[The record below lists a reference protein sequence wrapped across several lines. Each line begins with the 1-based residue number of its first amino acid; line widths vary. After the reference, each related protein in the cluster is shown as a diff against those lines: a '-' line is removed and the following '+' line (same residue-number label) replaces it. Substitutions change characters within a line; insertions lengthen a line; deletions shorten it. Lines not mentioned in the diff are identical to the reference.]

1 MTTRRG
7 VSRPGPGAHGL
18 RMAAALALSL
28 ATELAVAEEKHYTAP
43 LPPPVAEGL
52 SRDER
57 VIVRAFERVNPAVV
71 MLLTEETEIAE
82 EYEELFVRPTKGIGS
97 GVVISEQGEILTAA
111 HVVSGTSKVKVRF
124 LDGTDVDAS
133 IVFSD
138 TASDLAIV
146 RLSGGHP
153 AVLPAVLGDSDRVQV
168 GQTALVIGA
177 PLGAGHTLSVGHISA
192 RRRENEI
199 FGGGVVAEMLQTDAA
214 VNQGN
219 SGGPLV
225 TLKGE
230 VIGIVSR
237 ILTTTGGSQGLG
249 FAISSKTI
257 KGVLGE
263 DPVPWFGVHAV
274 FVDPE
279 LTRAL
284 HIPSEGALLVQSV
297 MEGSPADKAD
307 IRGGDLPAHLGE
319 VRLLLGGDVILA
331 IEGQRTCHR
340 ECIAHEI
347 LGQAGAEGVT
357 LTLWREGREVRME
370 IPVEHPHILER
381 TGQAGEKGNE
391 QER

>member
-1 MTTRRG
+1 VV
-7 VSRPGPGAHGL
+7 VSEH
-18 RMAAALALSL
+18 
-28 ATELAVAEEKHYTAP
+28 
-43 LPPPVAEGL
+43 
-52 SRDER
+52 
-57 VIVRAFERVNPAVV
+57 
-71 MLLTEETEIAE
+71 
-82 EYEELFVRPTKGIGS
+82 
-97 GVVISEQGEILTAA
+97 GEILTAA

-124 LDGTDVDAS
+124 LDGAAAGAS
-133 IVFSD
+133 IIFSD
-138 TASDLAIV
+138 TASDIAII
-146 RLSGGHP
+146 RLSGDYP
-153 AVLPAVLGDSDRVQV
+153 AVAPAVLGDSDRVQV
-168 GQTALVIGA
+168 GQTALVIGV
-177 PLGAGHTLSVGHISA
+177 PLGAEHTLSVGHISA

-199 FGGGVVAEMLQTDAA
+199 FGGGVAAEMLQTDAA

-225 TLKGE
+225 NLKGE

-249 FAISSKTI
+249 FAISSRTI
-257 KGVLGE
+257 KGVIGE

-274 FVDPE
+274 FVGAE
-279 LTRAL
+279 LTQVL

-297 MEGSPADKAD
+297 MEGSPADKAG

-331 IEGQRTCHR
+331 IESQRTCHR

-347 LGQAGAEGVT
+347 RSQAGAEGLT

-370 IPVEHPHILER
+370 IPLEHPRILER
-381 TGQAGEKGNE
+381 TGQASEKGKE